1 MNEFDR
7 LVLEQFAKHLERH
20 GTDIH
25 DPKELRCEAR
35 IFVDMLTTTVFDFV
49 EWSIEDDNRN
59 KVRSAVSA
67 GYSKMYPYNF
77 IRYRKG

>member
-1 MNEFDR
+1 MNEFDKFI
-7 LVLEQFAKHLERH
+7 LQQFTIYCEKNHVN
-20 GTDIH
+20 IH
-25 DPKELRCEAR
+25 KAVEFRKAGAS
-35 IFVDMLTTTVFDFV
+35 FVHQIENRVIDYI

>member
-7 LVLEQFAKHLERH
+7 LILEQFVKHLEKKD
-20 GTDIH
+20 TDIH
-25 DPKELRCEAR
+25 DPKALLMEAR
-35 IFVDMLTTTVFDFV
+35 IFIDMITNNVFDFV

-67 GYSKMYPYNF
+67 GYSKKYPYTF
-77 IRYRKG
+77 IRYRKA